1 MLACCGV
8 KVVTLTLCIV
18 AISCGAYPE
27 TLDGVE
33 DAASDPTELPS
44 DGATEAD
51 DIASWLTGVVV
62 FVNTEIIRVRV
73 GAVVGFVTVDAVAV
87 VDVVGVVAVVVG
99 VVTVAVGVV
108 TVAVGVVTV
117 AVGVVTVAVGVVT
130 VVAATAT
137 PLAEPGLTTAT
148 CPAVPTT
155 GKKLS
160 NVMRDNL

>member
-1 MLACCGV
+1 VLACCGV

-27 TLDGVE
+27 TLDGVD
-33 DAASDPTELPS
+33 DAASDPPELLS
-44 DGATEAD
+44 DGAAEAD
-51 DIASWLTGVVV
+51 DPASWVTGVVV
-62 FVNTEIIRVRV
+62 FVNAEIIRVSV
-73 GAVVGFVTVDAVAV
+73 GAVVGAAT
-87 VDVVGVVAVVVG
+87 VVAV
-99 VVTVAVGVV
+99 VV

>member
-1 MLACCGV
+1 VLACCGV

-44 DGATEAD
+44 DGAAEAD
-51 DIASWLTGVVV
+51 DPASWVTGVVV
-62 FVNTEIIRVRV
+62 FVNAEIIRVSV
-73 GAVVGFVTVDAVAV
+73 GAVVGVVT
-87 VDVVGVVAVVVG
+87 VVAVVVG
-99 VVTVAVGVV
+99 VVVVGVV
-108 TVAVGVVTV
+108 TVVVVGVVTV
-117 AVGVVTVAVGVVT
+117 VVVGVVTVVVVVT

>member
-44 DGATEAD
+44 DGAAEAD
-51 DIASWLTGVVV
+51 DIASWETGVVV

-73 GAVVGFVTVDAVAV
+73 GAVVGVVTVVAGAVTV
-87 VDVVGVVAVVVG
+87 VVVVG
-99 VVTVAVGVV
+99 VVTVV
-108 TVAVGVVTV
+108 TVV
-117 AVGVVTVAVGVVT
+117 AGVVT

-137 PLAEPGLTTAT
+137 PLAEPGFTTAT

>member
-1 MLACCGV
+1 M
-8 KVVTLTLCIV
+8 
-18 AISCGAYPE
+18 
-27 TLDGVE
+27 
-33 DAASDPTELPS
+33 
-44 DGATEAD
+44 
-51 DIASWLTGVVV
+51 V
-62 FVNTEIIRVRV
+62 FVNAEIIRVRV
-73 GAVVGFVTVDAVAV
+73 GAVVGFVTVEAVAV

-99 VVTVAVGVV
+99 VVAVVVGVV
-108 TVAVGVVTV
+108 AVV
-117 AVGVVTVAVGVVT
+117 VGVVTVAVGVVT

>member
-8 KVVTLTLCIV
+8 NEVTLTLCIV

-33 DAASDPTELPS
+33 DAASDPPELPS
-44 DGATEAD
+44 DGAAEAD
-51 DIASWLTGVVV
+51 DPASWVTGVVV
-62 FVNTEIIRVRV
+62 FVNAEIIRVSV
-73 GAVVGFVTVDAVAV
+73 GAVVGAAT
-87 VDVVGVVAVVVG
+87 VVAVVVG
-99 VVTVAVGVV
+99 VVVVGVV
-108 TVAVGVVTV
+108 TVVVVGVVTV
-117 AVGVVTVAVGVVT
+117 VVVVT

>member
-8 KVVTLTLCIV
+8 NVVTLTLCIV

-33 DAASDPTELPS
+33 DATSDPTELPS
-44 DGATEAD
+44 DGAAEAD
-51 DIASWLTGVVV
+51 DPASWVTGVVV

-73 GAVVGFVTVDAVAV
+73 GAVVGVVT
-87 VDVVGVVAVVVG
+87 VVAVVVG
-99 VVTVAVGVV
+99 VVVVGVVVVGVVVVGVVAVGVV
-108 TVAVGVVTV
+108 TVAVV
-117 AVGVVTVAVGVVT
+117 VVT

-148 CPAVPTT
+148 
-155 GKKLS
+155 
-160 NVMRDNL
+160 

>member
-1 MLACCGV
+1 V

-44 DGATEAD
+44 DGAAEAD
-51 DIASWLTGVVV
+51 DPASWVTGVVV
-62 FVNTEIIRVRV
+62 FVNAEIIRVSV
-73 GAVVGFVTVDAVAV
+73 GAVVGVVT
-87 VDVVGVVAVVVG
+87 VVAVVVG
-99 VVTVAVGVV
+99 VVVVGVV
-108 TVAVGVVTV
+108 TVVVVGVVTV
-117 AVGVVTVAVGVVT
+117 VVVGVVTVVVVGVVTVVVVVT

>member
-8 KVVTLTLCIV
+8 NEVTLTLCIV

-27 TLDGVE
+27 TLDGVD
-33 DAASDPTELPS
+33 DATSDPPELLS
-44 DGATEAD
+44 DGAAEAD
-51 DIASWLTGVVV
+51 DPASWVTGVVV
-62 FVNTEIIRVRV
+62 FVNAEIIRVSV
-73 GAVVGFVTVDAVAV
+73 GAVVGVVT
-87 VDVVGVVAVVVG
+87 VVAVVVG
-99 VVTVAVGVV
+99 VVVVGVV
-108 TVAVGVVTV
+108 TVVVVGVVTV
-117 AVGVVTVAVGVVT
+117 VVVVT

-137 PLAEPGLTTAT
+137 PLAEPGFTTAT

>member
-44 DGATEAD
+44 DGAAEAD
-51 DIASWLTGVVV
+51 DPASWVTGVVV
-62 FVNTEIIRVRV
+62 FVNAEIIRVRV
-73 GAVVGFVTVDAVAV
+73 GAATVVAV
-87 VDVVGVVAVVVG
+87 VVTVVVGVAVVVG
-99 VVTVAVGVV
+99 VVTVV
-108 TVAVGVVTV
+108 
-117 AVGVVTVAVGVVT
+117 VGVVTVAVGVVT

-148 CPAVPTT
+148 
-155 GKKLS
+155 
-160 NVMRDNL
+160 

>member
-8 KVVTLTLCIV
+8 NEVTLTLCIV

-27 TLDGVE
+27 TLDGVD
-33 DAASDPTELPS
+33 DAASDPPELLS
-44 DGATEAD
+44 DGAAEAD
-51 DIASWLTGVVV
+51 DPASWVTSVVV
-62 FVNTEIIRVRV
+62 FVNAEIIRVRV
-73 GAVVGFVTVDAVAV
+73 GAVVGAATVVAVAV
-87 VDVVGVVAVVVG
+87 VVDVVTVVVD

-117 AVGVVTVAVGVVT
+117 AVGIVT

-148 CPAVPTT
+148 
-155 GKKLS
+155 
-160 NVMRDNL
+160 

>member
-1 MLACCGV
+1 VLACCGV

-44 DGATEAD
+44 DGAAEAD
-51 DIASWLTGVVV
+51 DPASWVTGVVV

-73 GAVVGFVTVDAVAV
+73 GAVVGVVT
-87 VDVVGVVAVVVG
+87 VVAVVVG
-99 VVTVAVGVV
+99 VVVVGVVVVGVVVVGVVAVGVV
-108 TVAVGVVTV
+108 TVAVGVVTD
-117 AVGVVTVAVGVVT
+117 
-130 VVAATAT
+130 VAATAT

-148 CPAVPTT
+148 
-155 GKKLS
+155 
-160 NVMRDNL
+160 

>member
-8 KVVTLTLCIV
+8 NEVTLTLCIV

-27 TLDGVE
+27 TLDGVD
-33 DAASDPTELPS
+33 DATSDPPELLS
-44 DGATEAD
+44 DGAAEAD
-51 DIASWLTGVVV
+51 DPASWVTGVVV
-62 FVNTEIIRVRV
+62 FVNAEIIRVSV
-73 GAVVGFVTVDAVAV
+73 GAVVGAAT
-87 VDVVGVVAVVVG
+87 VVAV
-99 VVTVAVGVV
+99 VV

>member
-8 KVVTLTLCIV
+8 NEVTLTLCIV

-27 TLDGVE
+27 TLDGVD
-33 DAASDPTELPS
+33 DATSDPPELLS
-44 DGATEAD
+44 DGAAEAD
-51 DIASWLTGVVV
+51 DPASWVTGVVV
-62 FVNTEIIRVRV
+62 FVNAEIIRVRV
-73 GAVVGFVTVDAVAV
+73 GAVVG
-87 VDVVGVVAVVVG
+87 
-99 VVTVAVGVV
+99 VVTVVAGAV
-108 TVAVGVVTV
+108 TVVV
-117 AVGVVTVAVGVVT
+117 VVVVGVVT

-137 PLAEPGLTTAT
+137 PLAEPGFTTAT

>member
-1 MLACCGV
+1 VLACCGV
-8 KVVTLTLCIV
+8 NEVTLTLCIV

-27 TLDGVE
+27 TLDGVD
-33 DAASDPTELPS
+33 DATSDPPELLS
-44 DGATEAD
+44 DGAAEAD
-51 DIASWLTGVVV
+51 DPASWVTGVVV
-62 FVNTEIIRVRV
+62 FVNAEIIRVSV
-73 GAVVGFVTVDAVAV
+73 GAVVGAAT
-87 VDVVGVVAVVVG
+87 VVAV